1 MPVRGSIRTEEAEK
15 RKESILQ
22 KIKASNVKSEIPNET
37 SVKSNVQED
46 SCQDEEK
53 IRQICIKVYMVSR
66 CLLKSQMLHCTDM

>member
-37 SVKSNVQED
+37 RIKNVQEED
-46 SCQDEEK
+46 SCQGQDEEK
-53 IRQICIKVYMVSR
+53 NSSK
-66 CLLKSQMLHCTDM
+66 LH

>member
-53 IRQICIKVYMVSR
+53 IRQNCIKVYMV
-66 CLLKSQMLHCTDM
+66 

>member
-1 MPVRGSIRTEEAEK
+1 MPVRGSIRIEEAEK

-37 SVKSNVQED
+37 SIKNVQKED

-53 IRQICIKVYMVSR
+53 IRQNCIKVF
-66 CLLKSQMLHCTDM
+66 TI

>member
-22 KIKASNVKSEIPNET
+22 KIKASNVKSEIPNKT
-37 SVKSNVQED
+37 SSIKNVQED

-53 IRQICIKVYMVSR
+53 IRQNCIKVFMV
-66 CLLKSQMLHCTDM
+66 

>member
-37 SVKSNVQED
+37 SVKSNVQEED

-53 IRQICIKVYMVSR
+53 IRQNCIKVYMV
-66 CLLKSQMLHCTDM
+66 

>member
-37 SVKSNVQED
+37 SVKSNVQEED
-46 SCQDEEK
+46 PCQDEEK
-53 IRQICIKVYMVSR
+53 IRQNCIKVYMV
-66 CLLKSQMLHCTDM
+66 

>member
-22 KIKASNVKSEIPNET
+22 KIKASNVKSEIPNKT
-37 SVKSNVQED
+37 SSIKNVQEED

-53 IRQICIKVYMVSR
+53 IRQNCIKVYMV
-66 CLLKSQMLHCTDM
+66 

>member
-22 KIKASNVKSEIPNET
+22 KIKASNVKSEIPNKT
-37 SVKSNVQED
+37 SSIKNVQEED

-53 IRQICIKVYMVSR
+53 IQQNVRIQF
-66 CLLKSQMLHCTDM
+66 

>member
-37 SVKSNVQED
+37 SIKSNVQEGH

-53 IRQICIKVYMVSR
+53 IQQNCIKVFMV
-66 CLLKSQMLHCTDM
+66 

>member
-22 KIKASNVKSEIPNET
+22 KIKASNVKSEIPNKT
-37 SVKSNVQED
+37 SSIKNVQEED

-53 IRQICIKVYMVSR
+53 IRQNCIKVFMV
-66 CLLKSQMLHCTDM
+66 

>member
-37 SVKSNVQED
+37 SVKSNVQEED
-46 SCQDEEK
+46 SFQDEEK
-53 IRQICIKVYMVSR
+53 IRQNCIKVYMV
-66 CLLKSQMLHCTDM
+66 